1 MSFGCREVE
10 KQEIQWLQ
18 PRCAL
23 VFRCAPQ
30 STMVLISGSN
40 SQTADLLWALNLPYK
55 FTYAGFV
62 LVCILCAFM
71 ATTCPAPAKFMWF
84 GELKSSVLSCVNL
97 KILRMYP
104 NNLGIWGAP
113 QL

>member
-1 MSFGCREVE
+1 MLARAGVLHIFGRTELYC
-10 KQEIQWLQ
+10 L
-18 PRCAL
+18 
-23 VFRCAPQ
+23 
-30 STMVLISGSN
+30 
-40 SQTADLLWALNLPYK
+40 QTADLLWALNLPYK

-62 LVCILCAFM
+62 LVCIMCAFM

>member
-84 GELKSSVLSCVNL
+84 GEFTCHRFIYYNFRKNMFPEAKVKKLCA
-97 KILRMYP
+97 R
-104 NNLGIWGAP
+104 
-113 QL
+113 